1 MSQLTRTNTQVRML
15 GPKYGFAPSIL
26 GFCCAILRSC
36 TITVLSNI
44 SHYGGTSNKGPSKIG
59 TKLLAPKCSEA
70 PHYYY
75 SPDCWWK
82 RPGAWGCPRAH
93 CTPDSNREPLSPLPV
108 GERCPR
114 QRWSDPHDQD
124 GGWSSWET
132 PQTAHRYPGS
142 PVTLMS
148 LFTRRPM
155 RVLIWRRL
163 EPMAT
168 LLLVRWTL

>member
-1 MSQLTRTNTQVRML
+1 MQVRML
-15 GPKYGFAPSIL
+15 GPQYGCAPLIL

-36 TITVLSNI
+36 TVTVLSNI
-44 SHYGGTSNKGPSKIG
+44 SHYGGTSNKGPSETG
-59 TKLLAPKCSEA
+59 TKLLAQSIPCSEV

-75 SPDCWWK
+75 SPDCWWR
-82 RPGAWGCPRAH
+82 RPGAWECPRAH

-114 QRWSDPHDQD
+114 QRWSDPHNQD

-132 PQTAHRYPGS
+132 LQTAHRYPGS

-148 LFTRRPM
+148 LFTRQPM